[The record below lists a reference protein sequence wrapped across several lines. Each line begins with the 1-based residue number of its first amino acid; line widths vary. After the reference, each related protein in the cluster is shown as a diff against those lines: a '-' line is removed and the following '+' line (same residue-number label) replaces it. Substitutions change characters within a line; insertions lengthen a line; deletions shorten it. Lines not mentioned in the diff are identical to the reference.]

1 MAKNQIRKVK
11 NRSINW
17 RKLYL
22 AIYFWSMPLHAW
34 LITGAGVRRAY
45 KELKSSEFC
54 SRSELSILQDN
65 KLKELVRYAY
75 ENSDFYKSR
84 FDAAR
89 LKPEDIQTTADLSKI
104 PMLSKTDVRENLHS
118 GLLSKRI
125 GKKEI
130 LEINTSG
137 STGEP
142 FTIFADRAQ
151 LEFRFAT
158 TMRAAEWTG
167 WRIGD
172 KQARL
177 WHQTLG
183 MSKIQALRERLDAI
197 LLRRIF
203 IPAFEIDSRSI
214 GRIIQKLN
222 RHKPVLLDGYA
233 ESLNLLA
240 SYIAQTGDK
249 IKFSPKGVMSS
260 AQALPDATRKQI
272 EDAFETKV
280 YDKYGSREF
289 SGIAYECASH
299 NGHHVMEESYIVEL
313 LVNNRPAKTGEIG
326 EIVITDLLNR
336 AVPMIRY
343 RIGDLAT
350 ALDNSRICN
359 CGRSHERIGRI
370 EGRTQAIVHCSN
382 GTWIPGTFF
391 AHFFKGHES
400 CIRFFQIYQVRKS
413 EFELRFV
420 RGANFTQSSFEEMLE
435 DLRQYVGDT
444 HIEVIQVDEIPMVRT
459 GKRSPVVSLISED
472 FQRKE

>member
-1 MAKNQIRKVK
+1 VAKNSISKLQKL
-11 NRSINW
+11 SINW

-22 AIYFWSMPLHAW
+22 ALYFWSMPLHAW
-34 LITGAGVRRAY
+34 LITGAGVRKAY
-45 KELKSSEFC
+45 KELKFSEFN
-54 SRSELSILQDN
+54 SSSELSVLQDR
-65 KLKELVRYAY
+65 KLRELVCYAY

-84 FDAAR
+84 FDSAG
-89 LKPEDIQTTADLSKI
+89 LTPKDIQTTEDLSKI
-104 PMLSKTDVRENLHS
+104 PMLSKSDVRENLHR
-118 GLLSKRI
+118 GLISKI
-125 GKKEI
+125 IDEKEMLKI
-130 LEINTSG
+130 TTSG

-142 FTIFADRAQ
+142 FTIFADRTQ

-158 TMRAAEWTG
+158 TMRAAEWAG

-183 MSKIQALRERLDAI
+183 MTKIQAVRERLDAI
-197 LLRRIF
+197 LLRRLF
-203 IPAFEIDSRSI
+203 IPAFEIDPISI

-222 RHKPVLLDGYA
+222 RYKPVLLDGYA

-249 IKFSPKGVMSS
+249 IDFAPKGVMSS

-272 EDAFETKV
+272 EESFKTKV

-299 NGHHVMEESYIVEL
+299 SGHHVMEESYIVEL
-313 LVNNRPAKTGEIG
+313 LVDDRPAKTGEIG

-350 ALDNSRICN
+350 ALDNSKNCE
-359 CGRSHERIGRI
+359 CGRSHKRIGQI
-370 EGRTQAIVHCSN
+370 QGRTQAIVHCSN
-382 GTWIPGTFF
+382 GTWLPGTFF
-391 AHFFKGHES
+391 AHFFKGYES
-400 CIRFFQIYQVRKS
+400 CIRFFQIYQVQKG
-413 EFELRFV
+413 EFELRVV
-420 RGANFTQSSFEEMLE
+420 RGTDFTQSEFEVLLK

-444 HIEVIQVDEIPMVRT
+444 HIEVIQVHEIPMVRT
-459 GKRSPVVSLISED
+459 GKRSPVISLISED